1 MTTTL
6 PVRERLKRLLR
17 RTPEVHPDIIE
28 FLPPVEQVLVRPPPR
43 LAGMTL
49 YAITLFLIA
58 CVIGAAIADVDVV
71 VVGTGKLATTEPPV
85 VIQPLDR
92 AIIQRL
98 DVRPGDIVRKG
109 QLLATLDATSSRAEL
124 DQLTAQH
131 RALDTQL
138 ARLEAELADRPYL
151 PPLSDAEA
159 ALQQS
164 LYLQRTE
171 FIRARLEAFD
181 QSIQR
186 LETSLRS
193 AEADDGNLK
202 GQVATAREV
211 LGMRQELL
219 KSQSGSRLQYLEAQN
234 TLLRF
239 EREAQ
244 SNAGRILEL
253 RHAIAEK
260 RSERQAFLDD
270 WERQTLEELVRV
282 RQEIGKV
289 AEFLT
294 KVRHRHGLVDVY
306 APEDG
311 VVLEVA
317 QRTTG
322 SVLREAEP
330 LIVLVPLNSP
340 LEAEIEV
347 ASADV
352 GYLKPGD
359 PVRLKVD
366 AFPFQRHG
374 LLEGELVSVSRGSFS
389 PGGGGQ
395 GNGEQD
401 APPTRGAIHRGQVT
415 LTSTTL
421 RNQPAGSSLIPGM
434 TVTAEVKV
442 GSRTVLSYLLWP
454 ILRGLDEGLREP

>member
-1 MTTTL
+1 MTW
-6 PVRERLKRLLR
+6 RNRLKRLWHR
-17 RTPEVHPDIIE
+17 SDEAHPEVIE
-28 FLPPVEQVLVRPPPR
+28 YLEPVERVLLRPPPR
-43 LAGMTL
+43 LAGATL
-49 YAITLFLIA
+49 YAITAFLIA
-58 CVIGAAIADVDVV
+58 CVVAASLAEVDVV
-71 VVGTGKLATTEPPV
+71 VTGAGKLATTAPPV

-92 AIIQRL
+92 AIIKRL
-98 DVRPGDIVRKG
+98 DVRAGDMVRKG
-109 QLLATLDATSSRAEL
+109 QLLATLDATSSQAEL
-124 DQLTAQH
+124 DQLTVQGH
-131 RALDTQL
+131 ALETQL
-138 ARLEAELADRPYL
+138 ARLEAELDGRAYEPRSPD
-151 PPLSDAEA
+151 SD
-159 ALQQS
+159 S
-164 LYLQRTE
+164 LLQRALFLQRAE
-171 FIRARLEAFD
+171 FVRARRDAFE

-186 LETSLRS
+186 LEASLAA
-193 AEADDGNLK
+193 AETDTVNLK

-211 LGMRQELL
+211 LAMRQELL

-239 EREAQ
+239 EREQ
-244 SNAGRILEL
+244 QTTAGRILEL
-253 RHAIAEK
+253 RHEIAEK

-270 WERQTLEELVRV
+270 WRRQIVEDLVKV
-282 RQEIGKV
+282 RQDAAKV
-289 AEFLT
+289 AELLI

-330 LIVLVPLNSP
+330 LIVLVPLDSP
-340 LEAEIEV
+340 LEAEVEV

-374 LLEGELVSVSRGSFS
+374 LLKGELLSVSRGSFS

-395 GNGEQD
+395 GTSDQP
-401 APPTRGAIHRGQVT
+401 APPTRGAVHRGQIA
-415 LTSTTL
+415 LADTTL
-421 RNQPAGSSLIPGM
+421 RNVPTGSALIPGM
-434 TVTAEVKV
+434 TVVAEIKV